1 VTQCV
6 TFGLPPARIR
16 IPAYPGS
23 AKWAMNP
30 LPSADARLGMA
41 GRGANMSVSR
51 SAIKKEPVAR
61 ATMELQPFV
70 WQGTDKR
77 GVKMKGE
84 QLAKNANLLRAE
96 LRRQGINPDQV
107 KPKPKP
113 LFGAAGSPVKPKDI
127 AFFSRQMATMMKS
140 GVPIVSALEIIGSG
154 HKNPRMKKM
163 VDGVRTDIE
172 GGSSLYE
179 SVSKHP
185 VQFDELYR
193 NLVRAGEGAGVLET
207 VLDTVA
213 TYKENIEGL
222 KGKIKK
228 ALFYPAMVIAVA
240 LLVSAILLIFVVPQF
255 EDVFKS
261 FGADLP
267 AFTQIIVN
275 ASRFMVSWWWLI
287 AIVVI
292 GSIVGLVMAYKRS
305 PAMQH
310 AMDRYI
316 LKVPVIGQIMHN
328 SAIARFAR
336 TTAVTFKAGVP
347 LVEALGIVA
356 GATGNKVYEEAVL
369 RMRDDVSV
377 GYPVNMAMKQ
387 TNLFPHMVIQMT
399 GIGEEAGAL
408 DTMLFKVAEYYE
420 QEVNNA
426 VDALSSL
433 LEPMIMVFIG
443 VVVGGMV
450 VGMYLPIFKLAS
462 VVG

>member
-1 VTQCV
+1 
-6 TFGLPPARIR
+6 
-16 IPAYPGS
+16 
-23 AKWAMNP
+23 
-30 LPSADARLGMA
+30 
-41 GRGANMSVSR
+41 MSVSR
-51 SAIKKEPVAR
+51 SAIKKEPVVR
-61 ATMELQPFV
+61 NTMELQPFV
-70 WQGTDKR
+70 WVGTDKR

-84 QLAKNANLLRAE
+84 TPAKNANLLRAE
-96 LRRQGINPDQV
+96 LRRQGITPNVV

-113 LFGAAGSPVKPKDI
+113 LFGAAGSAISTKDI

-140 GVPIVSALEIIGSG
+140 GVPIVSSLEIIGSG
-154 HKNPRMKKM
+154 HKNPRMRKM
-163 VDGVRTDIE
+163 VESIRTDIE

-179 SVSKHP
+179 AISKHP

-213 TYKENIEGL
+213 NYKENIEAL

-228 ALFYPAMVIAVA
+228 ALFYPTMVIAVA
-240 LLVSAILLIFVVPQF
+240 LIVSAVLLIFVVPQF

-267 AFTQIIVN
+267 AFTQLIVA
-275 ASRFMVSWWWLI
+275 ASRFMVAWWWLI
-287 AIVVI
+287 LLIVI
-292 GSIVGLVMAYKRS
+292 GGIVGFIFAYRRS
-305 PAMQH
+305 PSMQH
-310 AMDRYI
+310 GMDRFI

-328 SAIARFAR
+328 SSIARFAR

-356 GATGNKVYEEAVL
+356 GATGNKIYEEAVL

-387 TNLFPHMVIQMT
+387 VNIFPHMVVQMT
-399 GIGEEAGAL
+399 AIGEEAGAL
-408 DTMLFKVAEYYE
+408 DTMLFKVAEYFE

>member
-1 VTQCV
+1 
-6 TFGLPPARIR
+6 
-16 IPAYPGS
+16 
-23 AKWAMNP
+23 
-30 LPSADARLGMA
+30 
-41 GRGANMSVSR
+41 MSVTR
-51 SAIKKEPVAR
+51 SVIKNEPVAR
-61 ATMELQPFV
+61 ATSQMQPFV
-70 WQGTDKR
+70 WEGTDKR

-84 QLAKNANLLRAE
+84 QQAKNANLLRAE
-96 LRRQGINPDQV
+96 LRRQGINPTVV
-107 KPKPKP
+107 KSKPKP
-113 LFGAAGSPVKPKDI
+113 LFGAAGSKVTPKEI

-140 GVPIVSALEIIGSG
+140 GVPIVSTLEIIGDG

-163 VDGVRTDIE
+163 VGEIRADIE

-179 SVSKHP
+179 AISKHP

-193 NLVRAGEGAGVLET
+193 NLVKAGEGAGVLET
-207 VLDTVA
+207 VLDTIA
-213 TYKENIEGL
+213 NYKENIEAL

-228 ALFYPAMVIAVA
+228 ALFYPAMVVAVA
-240 LLVSAILLIFVVPQF
+240 IIVSAILLMFVVPQF
-255 EDVFKS
+255 EEVFKS

-267 AFTQIIVN
+267 AFTKLIVA
-275 ASRFMVSWWWLI
+275 ASRFMVSYWWLI
-287 AIVVI
+287 LLGTIGAIGGFI
-292 GSIVGLVMAYKRS
+292 FAYRRS

-310 AMDRYI
+310 TMDKLT

-328 SAIARFAR
+328 SSIARFAR

-356 GATGNKVYEEAVL
+356 GATGNSLYEKAVL

-387 TNLFPHMVIQMT
+387 VNLFPHMVIQMT
-399 GIGEEAGAL
+399 AIGEEAGAL
-408 DTMLFKVAEYYE
+408 DEMLFKVAEYYE

-443 VVVGGMV
+443 TIVGGMV
-450 VGMYLPIFKLAS
+450 IGMYLPIFKLGA

>member
-1 VTQCV
+1 
-6 TFGLPPARIR
+6 
-16 IPAYPGS
+16 
-23 AKWAMNP
+23 
-30 LPSADARLGMA
+30 
-41 GRGANMSVSR
+41 MSVSR

-61 ATMELQPFV
+61 STMELQPFV
-70 WQGTDKR
+70 WEGTDKR
-77 GVKMKGE
+77 GIKMKGE

-96 LRRQGINPDQV
+96 LRKQGINPGQV

-113 LFGAAGSPVKPKDI
+113 LFGAAGKPVTAKDI

-172 GGSSLYE
+172 GGSSLHEAISRY
-179 SVSKHP
+179 P

-193 NLVRAGEGAGVLET
+193 NLVRAGESAGVLET
-207 VLDTVA
+207 VLDTIA
-213 TYKENIEGL
+213 TYKENIEAL

-228 ALFYPAMVIAVA
+228 ALFYPAMVLVVA
-240 LLVSAILLIFVVPQF
+240 FLVSTILLVWVVPQF
-255 EDVFKS
+255 EEVFKS

-267 AFTQIIVN
+267 AFTQMVVN
-275 ASRFMVSWWWLI
+275 LSRFMVSWWWLM
-287 AIVVI
+287 AIVMI
-292 GSIVGLVMAYKRS
+292 GSVVAIAMTYRRS
-305 PAMQH
+305 EKMQH
-310 AMDRYI
+310 TVDRLV

-356 GATGNKVYEEAVL
+356 GATGNKVYGEAVL

-387 TNLFPHMVIQMT
+387 LNLFPHMVIQMT

-408 DTMLFKVAEYYE
+408 DAMLFKVAEYYE

-443 VVVGGMV
+443 TIVGGLV
-450 VGMYLPIFKLAS
+450 IAMYLPIFKLGA

>member
-1 VTQCV
+1 
-6 TFGLPPARIR
+6 
-16 IPAYPGS
+16 
-23 AKWAMNP
+23 
-30 LPSADARLGMA
+30 
-41 GRGANMSVSR
+41 MSVSR

-61 ATMELQPFV
+61 STMELQPFV
-70 WQGTDKR
+70 WEGTDKR
-77 GVKMKGE
+77 GIKMKGE
-84 QLAKNANLLRAE
+84 QLAKNANMLRAE
-96 LRRQGINPDQV
+96 LRRQGINPGQV

-113 LFGAAGSPVKPKDI
+113 LFGAAGKAVTSKDI

-163 VDGVRTDIE
+163 VDGIRTDIE
-172 GGSSLYE
+172 GGSSLHE
-179 SVSKHP
+179 AISKHP

-207 VLDTVA
+207 VLDTIA
-213 TYKENIEGL
+213 SYKENIEAL

-228 ALFYPAMVIAVA
+228 AMFYPAMVLVVA
-240 LLVSAILLIFVVPQF
+240 LLVSSILLIWVVPQF
-255 EDVFKS
+255 EEVFKS

-267 AFTQIIVN
+267 AFTQMVVN
-275 ASRFMVSWWWLI
+275 LSRFMVSWWWLMLI
-287 AIVVI
+287 ALIGAIVGTI
-292 GSIVGLVMAYKRS
+292 MFYKRS
-305 PAMQH
+305 PKMQH
-310 AMDRYI
+310 TVDRLI
-316 LKVPVIGQIMHN
+316 LKVPVLGHIMHN
-328 SAIARFAR
+328 SSIARFAR

-387 TNLFPHMVIQMT
+387 LNLFPHMVIQMT

-408 DTMLFKVAEYYE
+408 DAMLFKVAEYYE
-420 QEVNNA
+420 QEVNNS

-443 VVVGGMV
+443 TIVGGMV
-450 VGMYLPIFKLAS
+450 IAMYLPIFKLGA

>member
-1 VTQCV
+1 
-6 TFGLPPARIR
+6 
-16 IPAYPGS
+16 
-23 AKWAMNP
+23 
-30 LPSADARLGMA
+30 
-41 GRGANMSVSR
+41 
-51 SAIKKEPVAR
+51 
-61 ATMELQPFV
+61 MELQPFV
-70 WQGTDKR
+70 WEGTDKR
-77 GVKMKGE
+77 GIKMKGE
-84 QLAKNANLLRAE
+84 QPAKNANLLRAE
-96 LRRQGINPDQV
+96 LRRMGITPNVV

-113 LFGAAGSPVKPKDI
+113 LFGAAGKAVGARDI
-127 AFFSRQMATMMKS
+127 SFFSRQMATMMKS

-163 VDGVRTDIE
+163 VDSIRTDIE
-172 GGSSLYE
+172 GGSSLHE
-179 SVSKHP
+179 AISRHP

-193 NLVRAGEGAGVLET
+193 NLVKAGEGAGVLET

-213 TYKENIEGL
+213 TYKENIEAL

-228 ALFYPAMVIAVA
+228 AMFYPAMVVVVA

-255 EDVFKS
+255 EEVFKG
-261 FGADLP
+261 FGAELP
-267 AFTQIIVN
+267 AFTQMIVGM
-275 ASRFMVSWWWLI
+275 SRFMVSYWWLM
-287 AIVVI
+287 AII
-292 GSIVGLVMAYKRS
+292 IGGSIAGFIFAYKRS

-310 AMDRYI
+310 TMDRWI
-316 LKVPVIGQIMHN
+316 LKFPVIGEIMNN
-328 SAIARFAR
+328 SAIARFSR

-387 TNLFPHMVIQMT
+387 VNRFPHMVIQMT
-399 GIGEEAGAL
+399 AIGEEAGAL

-443 VVVGGMV
+443 TIVGGMV
-450 VGMYLPIFKLAS
+450 IGMYLPIFKLGA

>member
-1 VTQCV
+1 
-6 TFGLPPARIR
+6 
-16 IPAYPGS
+16 
-23 AKWAMNP
+23 
-30 LPSADARLGMA
+30 
-41 GRGANMSVSR
+41 MSVSR

-61 ATMELQPFV
+61 STMELQPFV
-70 WQGTDKR
+70 WEGTDKR

-84 QLAKNANLLRAE
+84 QVAKNANMLRAE
-96 LRRQGINPDQV
+96 LRRQGIMPGVV

-113 LFGAAGSPVKPKDI
+113 LFGAAGKAVGAKDI
-127 AFFSRQMATMMKS
+127 SFFSRQMATMMKS

-154 HKNPRMKKM
+154 HKNPRMKKL
-163 VDGVRTDIE
+163 VDGIRTDIE

-179 SVSKHP
+179 AISKHP

-228 ALFYPAMVIAVA
+228 ALFYPAMVVAVA
-240 LLVSAILLIFVVPQF
+240 IIVSAILLIFVVPQF
-255 EDVFKS
+255 EEVFS
-261 FGADLP
+261 GFGAELP
-267 AFTQIIVN
+267 AFTQ
-275 ASRFMVSWWWLI
+275 M
-287 AIVVI
+287 
-292 GSIVGLVMAYKRS
+292 IVGLSRFTVSYWWLMGLIIGGLIFGFIFAYKRS
-305 PAMQH
+305 PKMQH
-310 AMDRYI
+310 TMDRLI
-316 LKVPVIGQIMHN
+316 LKVPVIGEIMHN
-328 SAIARFAR
+328 SSIARFAR

-387 TNLFPHMVIQMT
+387 VNIFPHMVVQMT
-399 GIGEEAGAL
+399 AIGEEAGAL
-408 DTMLFKVAEYYE
+408 DTMLFKVAEYFE

>member
-1 VTQCV
+1 
-6 TFGLPPARIR
+6 
-16 IPAYPGS
+16 
-23 AKWAMNP
+23 
-30 LPSADARLGMA
+30 
-41 GRGANMSVSR
+41 MSVSR

-70 WQGTDKR
+70 WEGTDKR

-96 LRRQGINPDQV
+96 LRRQGINPGTV
-107 KPKPKP
+107 KTKPKP
-113 LFGAAGSPVKPKDI
+113 LFGAAGSAIKARDI

-140 GVPIVSALEIIGSG
+140 GVPIVSALDIIGSG

-163 VDGVRTDIE
+163 VDTIRTDIE
-172 GGSSLYE
+172 GGSSLHE
-179 SVSKHP
+179 AVSKHP

-213 TYKENIEGL
+213 TYKENIEAL

-228 ALFYPAMVIAVA
+228 ALFYPIMVVVVAM
-240 LLVSAILLIFVVPQF
+240 LVSGIMLVFVVPQF

-267 AFTQIIVN
+267 AFTQLVVN
-275 ASRFMVSWWWLI
+275 LSRFMVSWWWLMLI
-287 AIVVI
+287 VAI
-292 GSIVGLVMAYKRS
+292 GTAVGAVMAYKRS
-305 PAMQH
+305 PKMQH
-310 AMDRYI
+310 AMDRFV

-328 SAIARFAR
+328 SAIARFSR

-347 LVEALGIVA
+347 LVEALSIVA

-377 GYPVNMAMKQ
+377 GYPVNVSMKQ

-408 DTMLFKVAEYYE
+408 DAMLFKVAEYYE
-420 QEVNNA
+420 QEVNNS

-443 VVVGGMV
+443 TIVGGMV
-450 VGMYLPIFKLAS
+450 IAMYLPIFKLGA